1 MGQMAKR
8 TTIIERR
15 ETGPTAERLL
25 KAEQHYHVGDD
36 QQGGKIFQI
45 CDSPMDRLY
54 ARLIRSAS
62 SHQEHSLRRE
72 YAALSRYRH
81 HWYQAGLEPTIGS
94 VDLDRIFAPDV
105 SNMSGMAKTERQHD
119 HRVKYREA
127 RDGLLRESSM
137 GQVKGHRAG
146 IVLDNVVCC
155 EWDLEIAGYSV
166 GYGSYKKTD
175 ENKTYSSPY
184 RAREEATKLLR
195 AAAVKL
201 ADHWGMT

>member
-1 MGQMAKR
+1 MGSMTRRA
-8 TTIIERR
+8 TIIERR
-15 ETGPTAERLL
+15 ETGPTAERLE
-25 KAEQHYHVGDD
+25 KASGHVHVGDD
-36 QQGGKIFQI
+36 KQGGKIFQI

-62 SHQEHSLRRE
+62 SHQEHALRRE
-72 YAALSRYRH
+72 YAALARYRH

-94 VDLDRIFAPDV
+94 VDLDRIFAPDA
-105 SNMSGMAKTERQHD
+105 SNMSGMAKSSRQYD
-119 HRVKYREA
+119 NRLKYREA
-127 RDGLLRESSM
+127 REII
-137 GQVKGHRAG
+137 GHRPG
-146 IVLDNVVCC
+146 IILDNVVCC

-175 ENKTYSSPY
+175 ENKTYASPY

-195 AAAVKL
+195 EAAVKL